1 MAGVIT
7 NYTLPVL
14 FLAAGRP
21 IPILIMHLLDLS
33 GHSSFLHQMF
43 PQHSI
48 NMEGLNLL
56 KK

>member
-48 NMEGLNLL
+48 SMEGLN
-56 KK
+56 